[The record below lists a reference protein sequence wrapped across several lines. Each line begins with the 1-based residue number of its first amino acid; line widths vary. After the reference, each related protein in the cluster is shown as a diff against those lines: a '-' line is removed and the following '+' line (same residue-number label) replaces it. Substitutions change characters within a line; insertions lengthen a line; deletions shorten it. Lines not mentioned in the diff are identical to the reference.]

1 MVVPVPTRSTVK
13 GIAAAPLLV
22 IMASAPR

>member
-13 GIAAAPLLV
+13 GIAAAPYW
-22 IMASAPR
+22 